1 MCWPAFY
8 NGYPLLFPDSMS
20 YLEDGQRVARAV
32 FLHDL
37 SAYYGSRSFIYGM
50 GILPFHWNATAW
62 PIIGVHAA
70 LTAYVLWLV
79 AKSVVPAQPLVNYG
93 VLLVFLSLVTTMP
106 WFVSYVMPDIFGPLL
121 YLCIYLMVFD
131 WDALSSG
138 ERGAV
143 LLIGWWSAASHT
155 THVLIGLAVCVVVLV
170 LCRVQHRSVQQS
182 ALAVA
187 RPVGVILIAI
197 MAHLALHAYLYGKPS
212 LTGEHAPFVMARL
225 VADGPGRWYL
235 SRHCGASSL
244 VICTDADRLPDNV
257 ASFLWAPDGI
267 WRRASL
273 EKQARLREEEM
284 EVVLG
289 TIRAYP
295 VDVLRLSAKNFW
307 RQLQSFGLWNYA
319 ADPWILTMF
328 EVVLPSERETYLR
341 TRQARQALH
350 EGTFGAFEEN
360 VVLISVLAGAAA
372 AVGLWRGWSSRLVGL
387 TTVIIVAVIGNAV
400 VTGVLSNVE
409 DRYQSRVIW
418 LVPLLAGVLASV
430 LWSRTRS
437 VHAPA
442 WCGRR

>member
-20 YLEDGQRVARAV
+20 YIEDGQRVARAV
-32 FLHDL
+32 FFHDL
-37 SAYYGSRSFIYGM
+37 SPYYGSRSFIFGM
-50 GILPFHWNATAW
+50 GILPFHWNITAW
-62 PIIGVHAA
+62 PIIGLQAA

-79 AKSVVPAQPLVNYG
+79 AKSVAPAQPLFSYG
-93 VLLVFLSLVTTMP
+93 VVVVALSLATTMP

-138 ERGAV
+138 ERAAV

-155 THVLIGLAVCVVVLV
+155 THVLIGAAVCVVVFV
-170 LCRVQHRSVQQS
+170 VCRIQHRSVQQCAS
-182 ALAVA
+182 AIA
-187 RPVGVILIAI
+187 RPAGVILVAI

-225 VADGPGRWYL
+225 LADGPGRWYL
-235 SRHCGASSL
+235 SQHCAGSSL
-244 VICTDADRLPDNV
+244 VVCIDADRLPDNV
-257 ASFLWAPDGI
+257 AGFLWAPDGI
-267 WRRASL
+267 WRGASQ
-273 EKQARLREEEM
+273 EKQARLRDQEM

-295 VDVLRLSAKNFW
+295 GDVLRLSAKNFW
-307 RQLQSFGLWNYA
+307 RQLQSFGLWNYD

-328 EVVLPSERETYLR
+328 ETVLPAQRAAYLR

-350 EGTFGAFEEN
+350 EGTFGAVEEG
-360 VVLISVLAGAAA
+360 VVLISVLAGAACGVA
-372 AVGLWRGWSSRLVGL
+372 LWRGWSSGLVGL
-387 TTVIIVAVIGNAV
+387 TTIIIVAVIGNAA

-409 DRYQSRVIW
+409 DRYQSRVVW
-418 LVPLLAGVLASV
+418 LVPLLAGVLALV
-430 LWSRTRS
+430 LWNRKRS
-437 VHAPA
+437 FHVSA
-442 WCGRR
+442 WFGRR